1 MLYID
6 GILIDTLL
14 ASRGWQGI
22 PPWRHGGLNW
32 QANIE
37 LFMVAF
43 PAMELMTPE
52 GSQWVKKSYLPWIW
66 DVLFVLIVLDQHKR

>member
-1 MLYID
+1 MLLSITGFLNGRLMLYID

-52 GSQWVKKSYLPWIW
+52 GKK
-66 DVLFVLIVLDQHKR
+66 H